1 MNKNKKN
8 ILSRRDFLNKS
19 FSLGSV
25 AAVGGTGV
33 FSMFNAHKALAQS
46 STDYKALVYVFMAG
60 GNDANN
66 MVVPTGNGALRQR
79 YDDSR
84 GIVALAEN
92 TLHPLSLK
100 EAAQVYGGSTSDEF
114 GLHPSCSDMADM
126 FNQEELS
133 FICNTGN
140 LVEPTTREQFKNK
153 TVSLPPQ
160 LFSHADQQKQYQSE
174 PTNPF
179 RYGWGGRVAEL
190 TSEYNTDGFVSPLI
204 STSGL
209 NSFQVSKNSL
219 INPFVMNKNGVTNL
233 NGFSGARKTMI
244 ERYFASADDIDN
256 LMGKKYQQT
265 FTSARHAQQVLNTAF
280 DIADG
285 TEVNFDSIFEQ
296 AGASESD
303 VGKQLK
309 TIVKLIAGK
318 SSNTNNRPVFFIK
331 MGGFDTHKNVL
342 ADHQLLMTDLN
353 NALKAFRDCLVA
365 LDDFDKVLT
374 FSGSEFGRTLT
385 PNGTNASAGTDHAW
399 GGHAM
404 LMGGMVNGGK
414 FFGQHPDLQVGQGLD
429 SDSKRGRWIP
439 TTSTSQVSAVIAHW
453 FGVEKSE
460 LTAIFPSLVNF
471 EDPFSESSNLE
482 LFKTVEIV

>member
-1 MNKNKKN
+1 MNNKNKK
-8 ILSRRDFLNKS
+8 ILSRRRFLNKS

-25 AAVGGTGV
+25 AAVGSTSM
-33 FSMFNAHKALAQS
+33 FSMLNSGQAIAQAP
-46 STDYKALVYVFMAG
+46 TDYKALVYVFMAG

-79 YDDSR
+79 YDNKR
-84 GIVALAEN
+84 GVVALAEDS
-92 TLHPLSLK
+92 LHKLELK
-100 EAAQVYGGSTSDEF
+100 KSANIYGGSTSDEF
-114 GLHPSCSDMADM
+114 GLHPSCSDMAEM
-126 FNQEELS
+126 FNQGELS

-140 LVEPTTREQFKNK
+140 LIEPTTREQFKDK

-179 RYGWGGRVAEL
+179 RYGWGGRLAEL
-190 TSEYNTDGFVSPLI
+190 SSTYNTDGFVSPLI

-209 NSFQVSKNSL
+209 NSFQVSKKSL

-233 NGFSGARKTMI
+233 SGFSGARKTMM
-244 ERYFASADDIDN
+244 ERYFASTDDNKN

-265 FTSARHAQQVLNTAF
+265 FTSARHAQQVLTTAF
-280 DIADG
+280 SIADSTG
-285 TEVNFDSIFEQ
+285 VNFDNIFEQ
-296 AGASESD
+296 AGASDSN
-303 VGKQLK
+303 VGNQLK
-309 TIVKLIAGK
+309 TIAKLIAGK
-318 SSNTNNRPVFFIK
+318 SSTTNNRPVFFVK
-331 MGGFDTHKNVL
+331 MGGFDTHKNIL
-342 ADHQLLMTDLN
+342 ADHQELMTDLN
-353 NALKAFRDCLVA
+353 NALKAFRECLVA
-365 LDDFDKVLT
+365 QGDFDKVLT

-385 PNGTNASAGTDHAW
+385 PNKTDTSAGTDHAW
-399 GGHAM
+399 GGHAIV
-404 LMGGMVNGGK
+404 MGGMVNGGH

-460 LTAIFPSLVNF
+460 LTTIFPSLANF
-471 EDPFSESSNLE
+471 DDPFSESSNLD
-482 LFKTVEIV
+482 LFKAGETT